1 MTTLSS
7 LVTLNVPS
15 GSQTLSWGN
24 PTTLDS
30 ITFGSNLITFPAA
43 ASYTLSQ
50 SDFALFFSYKVTF
63 FNALLVNFPSCYQA
77 YQIEIPAS
85 KYDIQSLTVV
95 NLLNFLQTT
104 GTPSPVNVF
113 NISFDRGTKN
123 ATFAARPNPVTIS
136 LSEYLISF
144 PVLQLYAT
152 QVRIA

>member
-1 MTTLSS
+1 M
-7 LVTLNVPS
+7 
-15 GSQTLSWGN
+15 
-24 PTTLDS
+24 
-30 ITFGSNLITFPAA
+30 
-43 ASYTLSQ
+43 
-50 SDFALFFSYKVTF
+50 TF

-152 QVRIA
+152 QVRIT